1 MVVNPYVNF
10 NGNTEEV
17 FTFYKSIFGGEF
29 AFLQRYQDIPKEEN
43 NTEGCVE
50 EVPEAEGNKI
60 MHIALNIGSTMLM
73 GTDVPSNMEQAKMG
87 TNLSLCI
94 STDTKADADRIFTG
108 LSEGGKVQ
116 MPMQD
121 MFWGDY
127 YGMLTDKYEVQWMI
141 SFNPANDG
149 KNDKA

>member
-1 MVVNPYVNF
+1 MVVNPYLNF

-17 FTFYKSIFGGEF
+17 FNFYKSVFGGEF
-29 AFLQRYQDIPKEEN
+29 AFLQRYKDIPKED
-43 NTEGCVE
+43 NTEECVD
-50 EVPEAEGNKI
+50 EVPHAEGNKI
-60 MHIALNIGSTMLM
+60 MHMSLNIGSTMLM
-73 GTDVPSNMEQAKMG
+73 GTDVPSNMEQVKSG

-94 STDTKADADRIFTG
+94 SVDSRADADRIFAG
-108 LSEGGKVQ
+108 LAEGGHIQ
-116 MPMQD
+116 MPLQD

-149 KNDKA
+149 KNNKA

>member
-1 MVVNPYVNF
+1 MLVNPYLNF

-17 FTFYKSIFGGEF
+17 FNFYKSVFGGEF
-29 AFLQRYQDIPKEEN
+29 IVLQRFKDIPSGEN
-43 NTEGCVE
+43 NSEGCVD
-50 EVPEAEGNKI
+50 EVPESESNKI

-73 GTDVPSNMEQAKMG
+73 GTDVPSNMEQVKTG

-94 STDTKADADRIFTG
+94 STDSREDSDRIFKG

-116 MPMQD
+116 MPLQD

-127 YGMLTDKYEVQWMI
+127 YGMLTDKYGTQWMI
-141 SFNPANDG
+141 SYNAEYDG
-149 KNDKA
+149 KNNKS